1 MKLRPRKSTPSGSPT
16 PPPVLPDIGVTNQ
29 QQTLEIPAAR
39 VRGLVRFVLA
49 AEQREGRVEITFVD
63 DARIAQIH
71 QQFLGVSGPTDV
83 ITFPI
88 DDGDEDALRG
98 DELPLPLLGEIVVS
112 TDTAKR
118 QAPDFGNEPLLEV
131 LLYVVHGVLHLVGYD
146 DRAPADRQRMESRQ
160 SELLAAW
167 RAQE

>member
-1 MKLRPRKSTPSGSPT
+1 M
-16 PPPVLPDIGVTNQ
+16 
-29 QQTLEIPAAR
+29 
-39 VRGLVRFVLA
+39 
-49 AEQREGRVEITFVD
+49 EITFVD